1 MLTGRLFPAKLFLKN
16 FFINGGTVNWEER
29 LSRSGWRITMPRR
42 IVMRVLQQAG
52 RPLSPQEIHARGRR
66 LYRSLGLVSVY
77 RALAVLEQAGLVR
90 RVHRED
96 RCDGYILASPGHHH
110 VLLCRRCGRAVEFP
124 GAEDLSGLIAHVERR
139 TGFRVEDHLLQLVG
153 LCLPCRRSRSG

>member
-1 MLTGRLFPAKLFLKN
+1 M
-16 FFINGGTVNWEER
+16 NWEER
-29 LSRSGWRITMPRR
+29 LSRAGWRITMPRR
-42 IVMRVLQQAG
+42 VVMWVLQQAG
-52 RPLSPQEIHARGRR
+52 HPLSPQEIHARGRR
-66 LYRSLGLVSVY
+66 FHRSLGLVSVY
-77 RALAVLEQAGLVR
+77 RALAVLEQVGLVR

-110 VLLCRRCGRAVEFP
+110 ILLCRGCGRTVEFP

-153 LCLPCRRSRSG
+153 LCPPCRGSRLRSRPSGWETTGQEK